1 MVNFFCRQERSFG
14 LGNFINCTP
23 ALKALSDYYKEPIP
37 VLFESIGEGFED
49 CQFIRH
55 IEKPEGYELFGS
67 YTVNSNIPDWLF
79 IYNEVQSKLGIK
91 LGSIPDSYVDKT
103 EYGSSRSYCVIL
115 RGCFSNI
122 PHKVAAKDPGDDI
135 YIEIIRYLHTHS
147 TLKTVFVGTEDDY
160 IRAKTMFDFMG
171 LSLEWNET
179 TLREALSI
187 VNNSKFVIGNDT
199 GLMHAAAA
207 LQKPAFCMWVKTNFP
222 KNKAKISGGGMTYS
236 MRDHFPNLKRW
247 INEFI

>member
-23 ALKALSDYYKEPIP
+23 TLKALSDYYKEPIP

-49 CQFIRH
+49 CPFIRH
-55 IEKPEGYELFGS
+55 IDKPEGKELFGS
-67 YTVNSNIPDWLF
+67 YTVNSSIPDWLF

-91 LGSIPDSYVDKT
+91 LGPIPDSYVDSPDEVFINDNT
-103 EYGSSRSYCVIL
+103 HITIL

-135 YIEIIRYLHTHS
+135 YIEIIRYLHSQT

-160 IRAKTMFDFMG
+160 IRAKNMFDVIG
-171 LSLEWNET
+171 KKLEWEKT
-179 TLREALSI
+179 TLREALAL
-187 VNNSKFVIGNDT
+187 VKHSKFVIGNDT

-207 LQKPAFCMWVKTNFP
+207 LDKKAFCMWKNTNFV
-222 KNKAKISGGGMTYS
+222 KNKTRATLFYS
-236 MRDHFPNLKRW
+236 MRDHFNNFRPW
-247 INEFI
+247 ISGLI